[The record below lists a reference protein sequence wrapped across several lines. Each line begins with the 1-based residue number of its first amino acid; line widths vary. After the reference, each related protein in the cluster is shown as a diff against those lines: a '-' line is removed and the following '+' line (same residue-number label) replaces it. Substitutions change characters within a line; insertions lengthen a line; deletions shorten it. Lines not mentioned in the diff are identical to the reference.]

1 MSEPVLTIPT
11 DKVCY
16 IAIKARE
23 FDAKDVETDPDPAS
37 NPSDDSM
44 LAVLESHA
52 DDPTYQELQEF
63 IDGLTEDEQI
73 DLVAIT
79 WLGRGRRRGGR
90 LGGASQ
96 GGAAVAQQ
104 PHGRIPAC
112 KTDATR
118 SPDRRPV
125 GTRMLLR
132 RFGEGTSMSGRRTR

>member
-79 WLGRGRRRGGR
+79 WLGRGDGE
-90 LGGASQ
+90 
-96 GGAAVAQQ
+96 
-104 PHGRIPAC
+104 
-112 KTDATR
+112 
-118 SPDRRPV
+118 V
-125 GTRMLLR
+125 GDWEELR
-132 RFGEGTSMSGRRTR
+132 REAQRSHNSHTAAYLLAKPMLPDHLIDGLSALGCSCDALEKEHL

>member
-79 WLGRGRRRGGR
+79 WLGRGDGE
-90 LGGASQ
+90 
-96 GGAAVAQQ
+96 
-104 PHGRIPAC
+104 
-112 KTDATR
+112 
-118 SPDRRPV
+118 V
-125 GTRMLLR
+125 GDWEELR
-132 RFGEGTSMSGRRTR
+132 REAQRSHNNHTAAYLLAKPMLPDHLIDGLSALGCSCDALEKEHL